1 MKQRWVLIS
10 LISLLC
16 VVVFCQ
22 VATTLQVLSLGE
34 LPLNFVAAFLE
45 AVITAVI
52 TVVLLTG
59 QSNAEEVK
67 ERNVKIFEKKS
78 ELFFDYIDKLWKAA
92 EDQNLTAEE
101 YEELRKFYSIRL
113 MVYLREKSCRSI
125 ADYLKELGDC
135 VASQT
140 NVYDKIKE
148 NVFKIINVLSEEL
161 NLGGKIDLTIDKKLE
176 EPIFP
181 LLFRQAVLNE
191 LNHALQSR
199 ELSEGKYRK
208 SEDLMGD
215 DAWTGEYICFDFN
228 RFKDCKLIVGPFSN
242 CPDQMG
248 KNGLWMWLLVERNIH
263 EIDRLRYAWNKSLIE
278 IWNEKE
284 AWAELAGSQ
293 PPVNQEYA
301 ELGEFELPNMENWK
315 GLVFDDPDSIEAYR
329 NTYKTVAEVLG
340 KRAKYWFQHGQIEGR
355 SIKDFLET
363 YLGKEVVMIKDALI
377 QRLNWHEYEQNRAL
391 IGEQVTNEI
400 FIGYERGTNWLGFI
414 VFGTKRR
421 KKARSALANLLIH
434 PEFDEHFSPVEN
446 NPEEDYVGKTVVYQ
460 DFKGRP
466 EDMTNFIIEKCQSLK
481 VNLLLRDAVWE
492 RLINEVGF
500 TVDDGDK
507 NSLYKYIQDE
517 LWLCFNVD
525 SGRYWFW
532 FGVWSNNGNIKGD
545 IKNKLEE
552 LFDDVAPESCFAGP
566 TDWGEPE
573 TWLVKRFFLGE
584 YKNSPTDAADYLIER
599 YKLLEEKV
607 LPILTSHREN
617 GKSS

>member
-10 LISLLC
+10 LIALLC

-22 VATTLQVLSLGE
+22 VATTLQVFSLGE

-208 SEDLMGD
+208 SEDLIED
-215 DAWTGEYICFDFN
+215 DEWSGEYICFDFN
-228 RFKDCKLIVGPFSN
+228 RFKDCKLVVGPFSN
-242 CPDQMG
+242 CPDQLG
-248 KNGLWMWLLVERNIH
+248 KSGLWMWLLVERNIH
-263 EIDRLRYAWNKSLIE
+263 EIDRFRYAWNKSIIE
-278 IWNEKE
+278 IWNEKKE
-284 AWAELAGSQ
+284 WAELAGSQ
-293 PPVNQEYA
+293 LPINQEYA

-315 GLVFDDPDSIEAYR
+315 GVVFDDPDSIEVYR

-363 YLGKEVVMIKDALI
+363 YLGREAVMIKEALI
-377 QRLNWHEYEQNRAL
+377 QKFNWHEYEPDRAV
-391 IGEQVTNEI
+391 IGEQVTDEI

-421 KKARSALANLLIH
+421 KKFIRRALENLFNH
-434 PEFDEHFSPVEN
+434 PEFAEHFSPVEN
-446 NPEEDYVGKTVVYQ
+446 NAEEDYVGKTVLYQ
-460 DFKGRP
+460 DFKGKP
-466 EDMTNFIIEKCQSLK
+466 EDMTNFIIEKCQSLR
-481 VNLLLRDAVWE
+481 VYPRLRDAVWE

-500 TVDDGDK
+500 TRSVGDEL
-507 NSLYKYIQDE
+507 SLTKGIQDG
-517 LWLCFNVD
+517 LWLYFSV
-525 SGRYWFW
+525 SIEYYWFW
-532 FGVWSNNGNIKGD
+532 FGFWSNGNIKGD
-545 IKNKLEE
+545 IKNQLEE
-552 LFDDVAPESCFAGP
+552 LFNEVAPESCFVGP
-566 TDWGEPE
+566 VDWGEPE
-573 TWLVKRFFLGE
+573 TWMIKRFFLGE
-584 YKNSPTDAADYLIER
+584 YKNSLTDAADYLIER
-599 YKLLEEKV
+599 YKILEEKIKADKV
-607 LPILTSHREN
+607 F
-617 GKSS
+617 KK